1 MITETEWQ
9 KLAVGDHIWCAHH
22 SSMSPFAV
30 TISRIAKKK
39 FYTEKY
45 AFYKNDNSFYAKLTD
60 AVQAV
65 NIRLN
70 AQIEKIQHQIDEN
83 LKQLEQE
90 NGK

>member
-1 MITETEWQ
+1 MITEKEWQ

-22 SSMSPFAV
+22 SSMSPFKV
-30 TISRIAKKK
+30 TISRIAKTK

-70 AQIEKIQHQIDEN
+70 AQIEKIKAQIKSN
-83 LKQLEQE
+83 LNMKE
-90 NGK
+90 

>member
-22 SSMSPFAV
+22 SSMSPIKV

-65 NIRLN
+65 NFRLK
-70 AQIEKIQHQIDEN
+70 AHIDQIQNQIDKN
-83 LKQLEQE
+83 LKELEQE